1 MKTLFL
7 KHYLAVCSMILGA
20 ALSSLFLTVYYS
32 AKEDKQLGDRY
43 FLASAVLT
51 AFGLGIAITGKR
63 IEEE

>member
-1 MKTLFL
+1 MKALFL
-7 KHYLAVCSMILGA
+7 KHYLAVCAVILGA

-43 FLASAVLT
+43 FLASSILT
-51 AFGLGIAITGKR
+51 ALGLGIAVTGKR